1 MGENLHFSGPH
12 DLCRERGTQPSAF
25 AAAGKPCKTASLSV
39 FFVPARTGGKKGPE
53 GGQEN
58 PSPRPFL
65 ETFFYSSGRRH
76 DKGIGEKWKK
86 RKTKRA
92 DPRPE
97 RGLFP
102 QGTEKSNPPSRQI
115 WGMPRSRPPLA
126 EPPRRSC
133 PEGFIL
139 SRCRPNI

>member
-1 MGENLHFSGPH
+1 MHFSGPH

-39 FFVPARTGGKKGPE
+39 FFVPARTGGKRGPE

-86 RKTKRA
+86 
-92 DPRPE
+92 E
-97 RGLFP
+97 EN
-102 QGTEKSNPPSRQI
+102 EK
-115 WGMPRSRPPLA
+115 GRPPA
-126 EPPRRSC
+126 RKGPFSARDGKVESSIPPNMGDAPEPSPAC
-133 PEGFIL
+133 GAAPPLL
-139 SRCRPNI
+139 S